1 MSGRRAIAVRDQHAS
16 PFSAILM
23 RFCDATGA
31 RAAALVDQEGETVDY
46 AGTVDPFEVKIAAAE
61 WQLVLATLERSQVA
75 DWRDTRLLVVRSARR
90 SFAAMA
96 LSDGYVLVAVLLR
109 HCFLP
114 SHRALAEAA
123 RDLAEEAGL
132 AEVGPERRA
141 FERWA
146 SLEVKTDPGDPRRP
160 AAVWVDGSWCPLE
173 VIGRLAA
180 PEGSREIAYR
190 VRLATGPELTLVREP
205 PGRWYSDDLPL

>member
-1 MSGRRAIAVRDQHAS
+1 SPPGRARADAPPGGDGAAGRPSRASVARAASIRHRDPGRSRGRRADEQGAAGRMSGRRALGVRAQHAS

-96 LSDGYVLVAVLLR
+96 L
-109 HCFLP
+109 
-114 SHRALAEAA
+114 
-123 RDLAEEAGL
+123 
-132 AEVGPERRA
+132 
-141 FERWA
+141 
-146 SLEVKTDPGDPRRP
+146 
-160 AAVWVDGSWCPLE
+160 
-173 VIGRLAA
+173 
-180 PEGSREIAYR
+180 
-190 VRLATGPELTLVREP
+190 
-205 PGRWYSDDLPL
+205 